1 MLKRIQALFQAPA
14 EEQQEKSF
22 DDVKVAAAAL
32 LVCAATM
39 DDVYGQTEQTK
50 IREILKSFFELTED
64 ETEELMGLA
73 ESEEQR
79 AVGLHRWT
87 QTLKDAY
94 EVEERAR
101 LIEQLWEVV
110 YADGELHDYEAS
122 LLRRVAGLIYV
133 PDREAG
139 LARKRVLTRL
149 GIEH

>member
-1 MLKRIQALFQAPA
+1 MLKRIQALFQTPADEAP
-14 EEQQEKSF
+14 EKTF
-22 DDVKVAAAAL
+22 GDVKVAAAAL

-39 DDVYGQTEQTK
+39 DEVYGKTEQAK
-50 IREILKSFFELTED
+50 IRDVLKGFFELSDE
-64 ETEELMGLA
+64 ETEELVALA

-139 LARKRVLTRL
+139 EARKRVLARL
-149 GIEH
+149 GPES

>member
-1 MLKRIQALFQAPA
+1 MLKRIQALFQPPA
-14 EEQQEKSF
+14 YDEQEKSF

-39 DDVYGQTEQTK
+39 DEVYGQTEQAK
-50 IREILKSFFELTED
+50 IREILKAFFELSED
-64 ETEELMGLA
+64 ETEELLTLA
-73 ESEEQR
+73 ESEEER

-149 GIEH
+149 GIEN

>member
-1 MLKRIQALFQAPA
+1 MLKRIQALFQSPA
-14 EEQQEKSF
+14 EETPEKTF

-39 DDVYGQTEQTK
+39 DEVYGKTEQAK
-50 IREILKSFFELTED
+50 IRTVLKSFFELSTE
-64 ETEELMGLA
+64 ETEELIALA

-94 EVEERAR
+94 EVEERTR

-139 LARKRVLTRL
+139 EARKRVLARL
-149 GIEH
+149 GVET

>member
-14 EEQQEKSF
+14 DEHQEKSF

-39 DDVYGQTEQTK
+39 DDVYGQTEQAK
-50 IREILKSFFELTED
+50 IREILKAFFELSED
-64 ETEELMGLA
+64 ETEELIALA
-73 ESEEQR
+73 ESEEER

>member
-1 MLKRIQALFQAPA
+1 MLKRIQALFQSPA
-14 EEQQEKSF
+14 EETEEKTF

-39 DDVYGQTEQTK
+39 DEVYGKTEQAT
-50 IREILKSFFELTED
+50 IRQVLKTFFELSDE
-64 ETEELMGLA
+64 ETEELISLA

-122 LLRRVAGLIYV
+122 LLRRVVGLIYV

-149 GIEH
+149 GIED

>member
-1 MLKRIQALFQAPA
+1 MLKRIQALFQSPVEEAP
-14 EEQQEKSF
+14 EKTF
-22 DDVKVAAAAL
+22 DDVKVASAAL

-39 DDVYGQTEQTK
+39 DEVYGKTEQAK
-50 IREILKSFFELTED
+50 IRVVLKSFFELSD
-64 ETEELMGLA
+64 GETEELIALA

-94 EVEERAR
+94 EVEERTR

-139 LARKRVLTRL
+139 EARKRVLARL
-149 GIEH
+149 GLEN

>member
-1 MLKRIQALFQAPA
+1 MLKRIQALFHTET
-14 EEQQEKSF
+14 EETQEKTF

-39 DDVYGQTEQTK
+39 DEVYGKTEQAT
-50 IREILKSFFELTED
+50 IRRVLKSFFELSDE
-64 ETEELMGLA
+64 ETEELMTLA

-79 AVGLHRWT
+79 AVGLHRWA

-94 EVEERAR
+94 EVEERTQ

-122 LLRRVAGLIYV
+122 LLRRIVGLIYV

-139 LARKRVLTRL
+139 LARKRVLARL
-149 GIEH
+149 GLDA

>member
-14 EEQQEKSF
+14 DDEQEKSF

-39 DDVYGQTEQTK
+39 DEVYGRTEQTK
-50 IREILKSFFELTED
+50 IREILKAFFELSED
-64 ETEELMGLA
+64 ETEELIALA
-73 ESEEQR
+73 ESEEEK

-94 EVEERAR
+94 EVEERTK

-139 LARKRVLTRL
+139 HARKRVLTRL
-149 GIEH
+149 GLDA